1 MTKGKTMPRFAVL
14 AAALLASSAP
24 GAGTPRSLPVG
35 TCINM
40 GNQLEAQSET
50 AHGGAAITAADFK
63 RIRAAGFTTV
73 RIPVRWSDKTGD
85 APDYRIDPAWMARV
99 TTVVDQALAAH
110 LNVILNDH
118 HFDALDADPAAN
130 SAKLAA
136 IWTQVAAYFAD
147 RPTARLWFEI
157 ENEPHENLKQA
168 NLMATLSPAL
178 AAIRASNPKRAVIIG
193 GENWS
198 GIDSLATLDLPDDP
212 NVYPTFHYYE
222 PFDFTHQGATWVK
235 PRPPALGRTY
245 GTAADAQRLVADTG
259 KIKAY
264 IARTGVIPFMGES
277 GAYEKYIPL
286 EQRVQYTRAV
296 HDAFTPLGVGI
307 CQWAYTNTFPLYDH
321 TAKRWLPGMRGALGL
336 AEK

>member
-1 MTKGKTMPRFAVL
+1 MPRFAVL
-14 AAALLASSAP
+14 VAAALLASAASA
-24 GAGTPRSLPVG
+24 ANAPRSLPVG
-35 TCINM
+35 ACINM
-40 GNQLEAQSET
+40 GDQLEALSET
-50 AHGGAAITAADFK
+50 AHGGARIEAADFK

-85 APDYRIDPAWMARV
+85 APGYTIDPAWMARV

-118 HFDALDADPAAN
+118 HFDALDADPAGQ

-136 IWTQVAAYFAD
+136 IWKQVAAHFAN
-147 RPTARLWFEI
+147 RPPSRLWFEV
-157 ENEPHENLKQA
+157 ENEPHENFRQA
-168 NLMATLSPAL
+168 NLMTTLAPAL
-178 AAIRASNPKRAVIIG
+178 AAIRASNPKRPVIIG

-198 GIDSLATLDLPDDP
+198 GIDSLAVLDLPDDP

-222 PFDFTHQGATWVK
+222 PFDFTHQGASWVK
-235 PRPPALGRTY
+235 PRPPAVGRTY
-245 GTAADAQRLVADTG
+245 GTAADAQRLVNDTA
-259 KIKAY
+259 KIRAY
-264 IARTGVIPFMGES
+264 VSRTGIIPFMGET
-277 GAYEKYIPL
+277 GAYEQFIPL
-286 EQRVQYTRAV
+286 AQRVQYTRAV

-321 TAKRWLPGMRGALGL
+321 TAHRWLPGMRGALGL

>member
-1 MTKGKTMPRFAVL
+1 MTKGKTMPRCAVL

-50 AHGGAAITAADFK
+50 AHGGAAITAADLK

-85 APDYRIDPAWMARV
+85 GPDFKIDPAWMARV

-178 AAIRASNPKRAVIIG
+178 AAIRASNPKRAVIVG

-198 GIDSLATLDLPDDP
+198 GIDSLATLGLPDDP